1 MKYRHLCILPLFSLL
16 LAAGSLRAQDPEAVN
31 HYRSGYELLKNR
43 SYRNAAIELE
53 QAVTIDS
60 TYGAAH
66 YALAQAYKV
75 LNEYPNAIK
84 AFEAAR
90 SLGMSPDR
98 IAKELSQLYHKSAVS
113 LYQQRKYQDAISS
126 FEKSLDFNPDN
137 AKGYYAMG
145 LCYNGLRE
153 REQARATFTKAIE
166 ADPQYAKP
174 YKALG
179 DIHLRN
185 RDYGPAA
192 EIYQQAIAVD
202 STYMDAYGGL
212 AMVTIET
219 GELEGT
225 VELMQKAIK
234 IDPKYTNGHLFLGTA
249 LNELGRQHEA
259 VDPLRRAIELNSKN
273 PEAHLRLGEAYYGKG
288 DYRKAVETGLT
299 AVRKKRSFHAA
310 ELLLGDAYDKLNQ
323 TGEARTWYTKAMQDS
338 RFRDYCKHQIEALD
352 RPASSKP

>member
-1 MKYRHLCILPLFSLL
+1 MKYRHLCFLPLFSLL
-16 LAAGSLRAQDPEAVN
+16 FAVGSLRAQETEAVN
-31 HYRSGYELLKNR
+31 HYRTGYELLKNR
-43 SYRNAAIELE
+43 NYRNAAIELE
-53 QAVTIDS
+53 QAVAIDS

-66 YALAQAYKV
+66 YALAQAYKI
-75 LNEYPNAIK
+75 LNEYSNAIE
-84 AFEAAR
+84 AFETAR

-126 FEKSLDFNPDN
+126 FEKSLSFGPDN
-137 AKGYYAMG
+137 AKAYYAMG
-145 LCYNGLRE
+145 LCYNGLR
-153 REQARATFTKAIE
+153 QSKKARATFAKAIK

-179 DIHLRN
+179 DIQLRN
-185 RDYGPAA
+185 RDYGPAT
-192 EIYQQAIAVD
+192 ETYQQAIAID

-212 AMVTIET
+212 AMVMIES
-219 GELEGT
+219 GDLERT

-234 IDPKYTNGHLFLGTA
+234 IDPKYANGYLFLGTA

-259 VDPLRRAIELNSKN
+259 VDPLRRAVELDSQK

-288 DYRKAVETGLT
+288 DYRNAVETGLT

-310 ELLLGDAYDKLNQ
+310 ELLLGDAYSKLNQ
-323 TGEARTWYTKAMQDS
+323 AGEARAWYTKAMQDS